1 MYLGYVYYTEGKQY
15 GCGCQ
20 LWCTLII
27 FPVVLPV
34 SCMNFVLKTK
44 QI

>member
-1 MYLGYVYYTEGKQY
+1 MVADVS
-15 GCGCQ
+15 CVFM
-20 LWCTLII
+20 WCTLII